1 MIQAKNDAFTTVI
14 NKTNM
19 EINNCTEN
27 NEYLSKERN
36 ELIIG
41 NKKGSILVEISRI
54 KIKNKNNIKKI
65 KELKNEN
72 EQYLKVK
79 KALKNNQKEIYFII
93 YFELGFIILLAFI
106 IISYIRI
113 KRKNNNINYNNSNIN
128 FIPLSKQL
136 NGKENKLFDE
146 I

>member
-1 MIQAKNDAFTTVI
+1 MIQAKNEAFTTVF
-14 NKTNM
+14 NKTNV

-27 NEYLSKERN
+27 NENLSKKRN

-54 KIKNKNNIKKI
+54 KIKNENNIKKI

-79 KALKNNQKEIYFII
+79 KALKNNQKEI
-93 YFELGFIILLAFI
+93 FE
-106 IISYIRI
+106 
-113 KRKNNNINYNNSNIN
+113 
-128 FIPLSKQL
+128 
-136 NGKENKLFDE
+136 
-146 I
+146 